1 MKTDPKRSYAKQ
13 DLDLFNI
20 LQHPVW
26 VFDIEK
32 KALFWV
38 NTAALEI
45 WNSETLEELL
55 ARNFSDDMSEAT
67 ERRLQDHSARL
78 TRGEVMKEQWTLHP
92 SGRGATT
99 LELTGSA
106 IRIDG
111 GRVAALFEA
120 ELPDSREIDQSL
132 TRGVEM
138 LRHSPLTMCQ
148 FDMNGNLIYQ
158 NPLSISVF
166 GTPDEDKGI
175 FLARFV
181 DRKLGNAMLEKVQ
194 EDNDYAVEAELYT
207 KGSPKWFSVSVR
219 KCKDPVSSESFI
231 LYSANDI
238 SEARQARQDTTQANL
253 KSEFM
258 TVMAHEIR
266 TPLHQIIGYMDLL
279 ELTQLSDQQLE
290 QVHMVQTSTALLM
303 AIINDLLDY
312 TQLENGKLQLENI
325 CFGAKGVLNGC
336 LAAVEREAETK
347 GLVLHSHLSDELPVE
362 LMGDPNRIRQILLNL
377 LQNAI
382 KFTEQGSVTM
392 NVSLVNSDNDDK
404 SRKQSLVNSDN
415 DDKSRKRLRFEVT
428 DTGIGIDSSRQVIVF
443 EKYEHAHTSVAR
455 NYGGTG
461 LGLAICKSLSEKMG
475 GSIKLESE
483 VGKGT
488 TIVVEIPFELPPSE
502 KDRLEKRT
510 TDRPARRSITGATGP
525 TEDIVGLRILVAEDN
540 KVNQKMVRSM
550 LQRIGHTVIV
560 AENGQLAVDELR
572 KTDFDLVL
580 MDVQMPVMD
589 GITATKEIRNLG
601 IGKSSIPVLGLTA
614 SYEPSNLQYYLD
626 IGMNNCLCKPVRLD
640 TLRSAIQTATAGRD
654 NYTESSPPVVGL
666 AASSLPHSNPPS
678 KKECSHPLP

>member
-32 KALFWV
+32 KAMFWA

-253 KSEFM
+253 KSDFM
-258 TVMAHEIR
+258 AVVAHEIR
-266 TPLHQIIGYMDLL
+266 TPLHQIVGYMDLL
-279 ELTQLSDQQLE
+279 KLTQLSDQQVE
-290 QVHMVQTSTALLM
+290 QVHVVQTSTASLM
-303 AIINDLLDY
+303 VIINDLLDY
-312 TQLENGKLQLENI
+312 TKLENGKLQLENI
-325 CFGAKGVLNGC
+325 CFATRGVLNGC
-336 LAAVEREAETK
+336 VAAVEREAEEK
-347 GLVLHSHLSDELPVE
+347 GLVLLSHLFDELPVQ
-362 LMGDPNRIRQILLNL
+362 LMGDPNRMRQILLNL

-382 KFTEQGSVTM
+382 KFTEQGSILM
-392 NVSLVNSDNDDK
+392 KVSLVNSDFN
-404 SRKQSLVNSDN
+404 
-415 DDKSRKRLRFEVT
+415 DKSRKRLRFEVT
-428 DTGIGIDSSRQVIVF
+428 DTGIGIDPSRQTIVF
-443 EKYEHAHTSVAR
+443 EKYEQAHASVAR

-461 LGLAICKSLSEKMG
+461 LGLAICKSLSENMG

-483 VGKGT
+483 LDKGT
-488 TIVVEIPFELPPSE
+488 TVVVEIPFELPPSE
-502 KDRLEKRT
+502 EERLEKRS
-510 TDRPARRSITGATGP
+510 TDKLQELPDKCSITVVSVPVA
-525 TEDIVGLRILVAEDN
+525 ESVGLRILVAEDN

-550 LQRIGHTVIV
+550 LQRIGHTVTV
-560 AENGQLAVDELR
+560 ADNGQIAVDELR
-572 KTDFDLVL
+572 KKDFDLVL

-589 GITATKEIRNLG
+589 GITATKQIRSLG
-601 IGKSSIPVLGLTA
+601 RTKSSIPVVGLTA
-614 SYEPSNLQYYLD
+614 SYQPSDRQYYLD

>member
-13 DLDLFNI
+13 DLELFNI
-20 LQHPVW
+20 LQRPVW

-32 KALFWV
+32 KAMFWA
-38 NTAALEI
+38 NTASLEI
-45 WNSETLEELL
+45 WNADTVEELL

-67 ERRLQDHSARL
+67 ELRLQDQLARL
-78 TRGEVMKEQWTLHP
+78 TRGEIGKEQWTVYP

-99 LELTGSA
+99 LGVTGSA

-120 ELPDSREIDQSL
+120 EVPGSKEIDQSL

-138 LRHSPLTMCQ
+138 LRLLPLTVCQ
-148 FDMNGNLIYQ
+148 FDMEGNLVYQ
-158 NPLSISVF
+158 NPSSIRVF
-166 GTPDEDKGI
+166 GTPAKDTGI

-181 DRKLGNAMLEKVQ
+181 DRELGKAALEKVQ
-194 EDNDYAVEAELYT
+194 EGNDYNVEAEHYT
-207 KGSPKWFSVSVR
+207 KDGPKWFSVLIR
-219 KCKDPVSSESFI
+219 KCKDPINSEIMI

-238 SEARQARQDTTQANL
+238 SEVRQARQDTTQANL

-258 TVMAHEIR
+258 DVMAHEIR

-290 QVHMVQTSTALLM
+290 QVHMVQTSTTLLM

-392 NVSLVNSDNDDK
+392 EV
-404 SRKQSLVNSDN
+404 SLVNSDN

-428 DTGIGIDSSRQVIVF
+428 DTGIGIDSSRQAIVF
-443 EKYEHAHTSVAR
+443 EKYEHAHASVAR

-461 LGLAICKSLSEKMG
+461 LGLAICKSLSEKFG

-483 VGKGT
+483 LGKGT

-510 TDRPARRSITGATGP
+510 TSLVKRSKTDVSECV
-525 TEDIVGLRILVAEDN
+525 EDIVGLRILVAEDN

-560 AENGQLAVDELR
+560 AENGQIAVDELR

-580 MDVQMPVMD
+580 MDIQMPVMD
-589 GITATKEIRNLG
+589 GITATKQIRNLG
-601 IGKSSIPVLGLTA
+601 KNKSSIPVVGLTA
-614 SYEPSNLQYYLD
+614 SYQPSKMQYYLD
-626 IGMNNCLCKPVRLD
+626 IGMNNCLGKPVRLNS
-640 TLRSAIQTATAGRD
+640 LMNAIETATTWTKAHSILEAKARSFD
-654 NYTESSPPVVGL
+654 ETKTENDRTPCLPISDSTQPPPRP
-666 AASSLPHSNPPS
+666 A
-678 KKECSHPLP
+678 

>member
-32 KALFWV
+32 KAMFWA

-253 KSEFM
+253 KSDFM
-258 TVMAHEIR
+258 AVVAHEIR
-266 TPLHQIIGYMDLL
+266 TPLHQIVGYMDLL
-279 ELTQLSDQQLE
+279 KLTQLSDQQVE
-290 QVHMVQTSTALLM
+290 QVHVVQTSTASLM
-303 AIINDLLDY
+303 VIINDLLDY
-312 TQLENGKLQLENI
+312 TKLENGKLQLENI
-325 CFGAKGVLNGC
+325 CFATRGVLNGC
-336 LAAVEREAETK
+336 VAAVEREAEEK
-347 GLVLHSHLSDELPVE
+347 GLVLHSHLFDELPVQ
-362 LMGDPNRIRQILLNL
+362 LMGDPNRMRQILLNL

-382 KFTEQGSVTM
+382 KFTEQGSILM
-392 NVSLVNSDNDDK
+392 KVSLVNSDFN
-404 SRKQSLVNSDN
+404 
-415 DDKSRKRLRFEVT
+415 DKSRKRLRFEVT
-428 DTGIGIDSSRQVIVF
+428 DTGIGIDPSRQTIVF
-443 EKYEHAHTSVAR
+443 EKYEQAHASVAR
-455 NYGGTG
+455 NYGGIG
-461 LGLAICKSLSEKMG
+461 LGLAICKSLSEDMG

-483 VGKGT
+483 LGKGT
-488 TIVVEIPFELPPSE
+488 TVVVEIPFELPPSE
-502 KDRLEKRT
+502 EERLEKRS
-510 TDRPARRSITGATGP
+510 TDKLQELPDKCSITALSVP
-525 TEDIVGLRILVAEDN
+525 VAESVGLRILVAEDN
-540 KVNQKMVRSM
+540 KVNQKMVRSL
-550 LQRIGHTVIV
+550 LQRIGHTITV
-560 AENGQLAVDELR
+560 ADNGQIAVDELV
-572 KTDFDLVL
+572 DLVL

-626 IGMNNCLCKPVRLD
+626 IGMNNCLGKPARLG
-640 TLRSAIQTATAGRD
+640 TLRSAIQSAIADRKKCTEAIPPIVSLTA
-654 NYTESSPPVVGL
+654 SSQHSDLTSLDLKSVEEAL
-666 AASSLPHSNPPS
+666 DLSSSLPN
-678 KKECSHPLP
+678 

>member
-32 KALFWV
+32 KAMFWA

-258 TVMAHEIR
+258 AVVAHEIR
-266 TPLHQIIGYMDLL
+266 TPLHQIVGYMDLL
-279 ELTQLSDQQLE
+279 KLTQLSDQQVE
-290 QVHMVQTSTALLM
+290 QVHVVQTSTASLM
-303 AIINDLLDY
+303 VIINDLLDY
-312 TQLENGKLQLENI
+312 TKLENGKLQLENI
-325 CFGAKGVLNGC
+325 CFATRGVLNGC
-336 LAAVEREAETK
+336 VAAVEREAEEK
-347 GLVLHSHLSDELPVE
+347 GLVLHSHLFDELPVQ
-362 LMGDPNRIRQILLNL
+362 LMGDPNRMRQILLNL

-382 KFTEQGSVTM
+382 KFTEQGSILM
-392 NVSLVNSDNDDK
+392 KVSLVNSDFN
-404 SRKQSLVNSDN
+404 
-415 DDKSRKRLRFEVT
+415 DKSRKRLRFEVT
-428 DTGIGIDSSRQVIVF
+428 DTGIGIDPSRQTIVF
-443 EKYEHAHTSVAR
+443 EKYEQAHASVAR

-461 LGLAICKSLSEKMG
+461 LGLAICKSLSEDMG

-483 VGKGT
+483 LGKGT
-488 TIVVEIPFELPPSE
+488 TVVVEIPFELPPSE
-502 KDRLEKRT
+502 EERLEKRS
-510 TDRPARRSITGATGP
+510 TDKLQELPDKCSITALSVP
-525 TEDIVGLRILVAEDN
+525 VAESVGLRILVAEDN
-540 KVNQKMVRSM
+540 KVNQKMVRSL
-550 LQRIGHTVIV
+550 LQRIGHTITV
-560 AENGQLAVDELR
+560 ADNGQIAVDELV
-572 KTDFDLVL
+572 DLVL

-589 GITATKEIRNLG
+589 GIMATKQIRSLG
-601 IGKSSIPVLGLTA
+601 RTKSSIPVVGLG
-614 SYEPSNLQYYLD
+614 
-626 IGMNNCLCKPVRLD
+626 
-640 TLRSAIQTATAGRD
+640 
-654 NYTESSPPVVGL
+654 SPP
-666 AASSLPHSNPPS
+666 
-678 KKECSHPLP
+678 